1 MVTIAGTWQGYL
13 QQIVQYVGHGNYWY
27 CQVEYPEKK
36 WLVFTKIDEK
46 LIRKYGADMSKFQR
60 ARRKREGQASFCF
73 IRWERFALIVRNQGE
88 LPGDLCADDP
98 DVFCDIRITPLRI
111 EVSENISLVI
121 NHHGKVRVRMATE
134 TYRGFKACIANAAA
148 ARNGRLMAWEYNRA
162 NGLPA
167 YEGIIEQRRRLRT
180 FTIEIARRHQIPMDE
195 GKLRLATRLRKV
207 KVNAS

>member
-36 WLVFTKIDEK
+36 RPVFTKIDEK
-46 LIRKYGADMSKFQR
+46 LIWKYAADMSKFQR
-60 ARRKREGQASFCF
+60 ARRKRAGHASFCF
-73 IRWERFALIVRNQGE
+73 LRWERFALIVRNQSE

-98 DVFCDIRITPLRI
+98 DVFFDIRDTPLRI
-111 EVSENISLVI
+111 KVSENVLLIVI
-121 NHHGKVRVRMATE
+121 HHGKVRVRMAAE
-134 TYRGFKACIANAAA
+134 TYQGFKACIANAAA
-148 ARNGRLMAWEYNRA
+148 ARNSRLMAWEYSRA

-180 FTIEIARRHQIPMDE
+180 FTIEIARRHQIPLDE
-195 GKLRLATRLRKV
+195 GKLRVMTSLKKV
-207 KVNAS
+207 KVNTS

>member
-111 EVSENISLVI
+111 EVSENISLVF

-195 GKLRLATRLRKV
+195 EKLHLTTRLRKV

>member
-27 CQVEYPEKK
+27 CQFAYPEKK
-36 WLVFTKIDEK
+36 RPVFTKIDEK
-46 LIRKYGADMSKFQR
+46 LIRKYAADMSKFQR

-73 IRWERFALIVRNQGE
+73 IRWERFVLIVQNQGE

-98 DVFCDIRITPLRI
+98 DVFFDIRKTPLRI
-111 EVSENISLVI
+111 KVSENIVLIVV
-121 NHHGKVRVRMATE
+121 HHGKVRVRMAHE
-134 TYRGFKACIANAAA
+134 TYQGFKACIANAAA
-148 ARNGRLMAWEYNRA
+148 SRNSCLMAWEYNRA

-180 FTIEIARRHQIPMDE
+180 FIVEIARRHQISLDE
-195 GKLRLATRLRKV
+195 GKLRLATRLK
-207 KVNAS
+207 KVNVNAF